1 MSKINTQKLNRLPL
15 SNDYVFKRVFA
26 KEGNEG
32 LLKDLLESILDID
45 INRVIIQNP
54 ELIRETKEGKTGVLD
69 IKAEIN
75 ENTVIDIEIQVEN
88 EYNISERSTVY
99 MGKLIS
105 NQLNKGDTYS
115 KLKKSILIN
124 ILNFNYFKR
133 NSYHSIAHMKFEKT
147 KEQKYVDMGY
157 EKEDEI
163 ATKDVEVHYIEI
175 PKFIKKNPGTNTKIE
190 QWLWTIVGKEEK
202 VKMAESKNKEVKK
215 AVEVLDEMSMS
226 KEERERYE
234 AIQKYEFNYNTGVRN
249 AREIGI
255 QEGEKRKQVEIIIE
269 MLKNNIDIEQIKK
282 ITKLTKEEI
291 LKISKNSFLS

>member
-75 ENTVIDIEIQVEN
+75 DNTVIDIEIQVEN

-215 AVEVLDEMSMS
+215 AVKVLDEMSMS

-291 LKISKNSFLS
+291 LKISKNSSLS

>member
-45 INRVIIQNP
+45 INKVVIQNP

-88 EYNISERSTVY
+88 EYNMSERSTVY

-105 NQLNKGDTYS
+105 NQLNKGDTYG

-147 KEQKYVDMGY
+147 EEKKYVEMGY
-157 EKEDEI
+157 KIEDEI
-163 ATKDVEVHYIEI
+163 ATKDIEVHYIEI
-175 PKFIKKNPGTNTKIE
+175 PKFIKKNPGTNARIE
-190 QWLWTIVGKEEK
+190 QWLWTIVGKEDK
-202 VKMAESKNKEVKK
+202 IKMAESKNKEVKK
-215 AVEVLDEMSMS
+215 AVEALDEMSMS

-234 AIQKYEFNYNTGVRN
+234 AIQKYEFNYNTSMRN
-249 AREIGI
+249 IKEIGL
-255 QEGEKRKQVEIIIE
+255 QEGKIKKQIEIAKKL
-269 MLKNNIDIEQIKK
+269 LKKGMSEEDIEE
-282 ITKLTKEEI
+282 ITE
-291 LKISKNSFLS
+291 LKIDQIEQLKRQKD

>member
-75 ENTVIDIEIQVEN
+75 DNTVIDIEIQVEN

-215 AVEVLDEMSMS
+215 AVKVLDEMSMS

>member
-1 MSKINTQKLNRLPL
+1 MPL

-32 LLKDLLESILDID
+32 LLKDLLESILDIN
-45 INRVIIQNP
+45 INKVVIQNP

-75 ENTVIDIEIQVEN
+75 DNTVIDIEIQVEN
-88 EYNISERSTVY
+88 EYNMSERSTVY
-99 MGKLIS
+99 MGKLIT

-124 ILNFNYFKR
+124 ILKFNYFKR

-147 KEQKYVDMGY
+147 KEQKYVNMGY
-157 EKEDEI
+157 KTEDEI
-163 ATKDVEVHYIEI
+163 ATKDIEVHYIEI
-175 PKFIKKNPGTNTKIE
+175 PKFIKKNPGTNARIE
-190 QWLWTIVGKEEK
+190 QWLWTIVGKEDK

-234 AIQKYEFNYNTGVRN
+234 AIQKYEFNYNTSMHN
-249 AREIGI
+249 AREIGL
-255 QEGEKRKQVEIIIE
+255 QEGKKEGEKEKQKEIAKIVKNLYKIG
-269 MLKNNIDIEQIKK
+269 MDNNNISKVTGVSLEKIKE
-282 ITKLTKEEI
+282 LT
-291 LKISKNSFLS
+291 N